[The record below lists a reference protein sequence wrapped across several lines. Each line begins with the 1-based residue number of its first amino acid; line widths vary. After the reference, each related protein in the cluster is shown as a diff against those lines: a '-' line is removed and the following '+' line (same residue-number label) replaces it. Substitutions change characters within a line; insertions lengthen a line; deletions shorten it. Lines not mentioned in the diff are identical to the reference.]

1 MQTRNKRQMA
11 KFEKGNNHGN
21 RFEKNVSGNPAG
33 RPKSAMLSDALRRKM
48 LDAMPGASEKT
59 VADGIADALIK
70 QALNGEV
77 SAIKEVFDRT
87 EGRARQF
94 VDVEMN
100 VFSWKAAIV
109 DYGITPEEI
118 LTEAKR
124 LLADEFDDN
133 DESISE

>member
-1 MQTRNKRQMA
+1 MQRENNDDGRDKRLANLRPFQ
-11 KFEKGNNHGN
+11 KGQ
-21 RFEKNVSGNPAG
+21 SGNPNG

-48 LDAMPGASEKT
+48 LDAMPDASEKT

-87 EGRARQF
+87 EGKVSQRIDA
-94 VDVEMN
+94 DVN

-124 LLADEFDDN
+124 LLADEFENDN